1 MHSNM
6 NKLASNM
13 NMKRE
18 ALVAQVKGTSQQGQA
33 ITKSATAHLVQTNR
47 SK

>member
-6 NKLASNM
+6 SKPMSIAI
-13 NMKRE
+13 MKKTIM
-18 ALVAQVKGTSQQGQA
+18 VAQVKGTSQQGQA
-33 ITKSATAHLVQTNR
+33 ITKSATAHLAQTNR